1 MLCRTLSSWSAN
13 TSKNRDATTSPIPI
27 SVFDHT
33 HGKKKKCFLKS
44 DWNFCFCSLCP
55 LPLLLYNSDKFV
67 SVFSAS
73 YHKVNVVIIQI
84 SQVLFFSILN
94 KHHSP
99 WHCLYIPVLL
109 LNVCFLT
116 WLQLNSHCL
125 NSVGINLGHPRERTN
140 LMGFVDNLRFLIKN
154 CCRSPRGKENVT
166 DPEVMTFHGGNR
178 RGSSEQSEG
187 TRPNLAW
194 LAVKASASSPVEF
207 LSLGSSS
214 WLHRVVMTSSE
225 MKTKF

>member
-1 MLCRTLSSWSAN
+1 
-13 TSKNRDATTSPIPI
+13 
-27 SVFDHT
+27 
-33 HGKKKKCFLKS
+33 
-44 DWNFCFCSLCP
+44 
-55 LPLLLYNSDKFV
+55 
-67 SVFSAS
+67 
-73 YHKVNVVIIQI
+73 
-84 SQVLFFSILN
+84 
-94 KHHSP
+94 
-99 WHCLYIPVLL
+99 
-109 LNVCFLT
+109 
-116 WLQLNSHCL
+116 
-125 NSVGINLGHPRERTN
+125 
-140 LMGFVDNLRFLIKN
+140 MGFVDNLRFLIKN

-225 MKTKF
+225 MKTKFQQTGFVLTIRRVDPWTAVASICIKRLYSGGFTYKPKDLSFLMRTQVARPLVWTFWQGGPIRYQLIEAQWRLKEWNSNNF